1 MTCYPKRIRGFFCGL
16 NDNTVVVYREE
27 RRTESP
33 NGWFLI
39 GRGDTPQLWF
49 ARLVR
54 LSSTGSLTWGSRQAL
69 PEVRRALLEDIV
81 RAPPRCLRFFL
92 FSLMNLLLWTNLD
105 AFISFIILI
114 YFYLGWDANRW
125 YFLHKM
131 MLFSLFKALIDSYM
145 TVIVTDFSY
154 RSVV

>member
-1 MTCYPKRIRGFFCGL
+1 MTCHPKRILGFFCGL

-39 GRGDTPQLWF
+39 GRGNTPQLWF

-69 PEVRRALLEDIV
+69 PKVRRALLEDII

-92 FSLMNLLLWTNLD
+92 LSLMNLLLWTDLD

-114 YFYLGWDANRW
+114 YFYLGWDANCW

-131 MLFSLFKALIDSYM
+131 MLFSLFKALIYSYM
-145 TVIVTDFSY
+145 AVIVTDFSY